1 MKSLQ
6 ERLQKN
12 YYRIHP
18 VTDFR
23 DLLRQS
29 AQRHTKRIAFRWKDA
44 RGVQEVTY
52 ESAYT
57 DVRGLGTILLEQNLK
72 GEAIALIGKNSYGW
86 AISYLA
92 AACVGTVVPLDKEMN
107 IQTIAYLINAAHCRA
122 IIADQEF
129 MDGFYEAGLLPAD
142 ILFFCLD
149 QEREVEGSLQ
159 RLLKRG
165 RWLIE
170 HGSQEFERVQIN
182 PQEFHILIFTSGTT
196 GNPKGIM
203 LSHSNICSNIMAISR
218 IVRVKSS
225 DQVLSVLPLHHT
237 YECTLGF
244 LLILYKGGCVTFCQ
258 GLRHLHE
265 NMEEFHPTILVTVPL
280 LLEKFHRKLMR
291 GVEVSLR
298 ERYPKQFQGHDGLG
312 KFLDSGSPV
321 LTSMVRAKARNA
333 LGGRLRLMITGAAP
347 IRPKII
353 QDLRRLGFRTLQGY
367 GLTECS
373 PLVAA
378 NNDFYYRTDAV
389 GMAIPDTQ
397 IQIENPD
404 ENGIGEIL
412 VKGPGVML
420 GYFRNPEETARC
432 MRDGWFHTGDL
443 GWMNGEGFLF
453 ITGRSKN
460 VIVTKNG
467 KKIFPEELEEHLYRS
482 GLISEAM
489 VTGEQYAGDDE
500 MYVNAHVFPNLD
512 AVRAFLKVSA
522 PTKEEIWAALQDVV
536 RDVNEKLPSYKR
548 IRKLQIR
555 EKEFEKTTTK
565 KIKR

>member
-1 MKSLQ
+1 M
-6 ERLQKN
+6 
-12 YYRIHP
+12 
-18 VTDFR
+18 
-23 DLLRQS
+23 
-29 AQRHTKRIAFRWKDA
+29 
-44 RGVQEVTY
+44 
-52 ESAYT
+52 
-57 DVRGLGTILLEQNLK
+57 
-72 GEAIALIGKNSYGW
+72 
-86 AISYLA
+86 
-92 AACVGTVVPLDKEMN
+92 
-107 IQTIAYLINAAHCRA
+107 
-122 IIADQEF
+122 
-129 MDGFYEAGLLPAD
+129 
-142 ILFFCLD
+142 
-149 QEREVEGSLQ
+149 
-159 RLLKRG
+159 
-165 RWLIE
+165 
-170 HGSQEFERVQIN
+170 QIN

-218 IVRVKSS
+218 IVYVKSS

-280 LLEKFHRKLMR
+280 LLEKFHRKLMK
-291 GVEVSLR
+291 GVEVSLG
-298 ERYPKQFQGHDGLG
+298 ERYPKQLSRQGDVGE
-312 KFLDSGSPV
+312 FLDTGSPV
-321 LTSMVRAKARNA
+321 LISMVRAKARNA
-333 LGGRLRLMITGAAP
+333 LG
-347 IRPKII
+347 
-353 QDLRRLGFRTLQGY
+353 
-367 GLTECS
+367 
-373 PLVAA
+373 
-378 NNDFYYRTDAV
+378 
-389 GMAIPDTQ
+389 MAIPDTQ
-397 IQIENPD
+397 IRIENPD
-404 ENGIGEIL
+404 ESGVGEIL

-420 GYFRNPEETARC
+420 GYFRNPDETARC

-443 GWMNGEGFLF
+443 GRMNGDGFLF

-500 MYVNAHVFPNLD
+500 TYVNAHVFPNLD
-512 AVRAFLKVSA
+512 AVRELLRVSA

-536 RDVNEKLPSYKR
+536 RDVNGKLPSYKR

-555 EKEFEKTTTK
+555 DTEFEKTTTK